1 MVDAISNR
9 EATDMKCG
17 TRFSYALAGVCAL
30 TSAIFGSP
38 ASHAADA
45 APVKIAVYDFE
56 LEDTSAGGG
65 IVPPDDYDTRYLKEA
80 TDEAKRW
87 LSESGRYSVVETTGS
102 DEEPVKAHKMRY
114 CSGCIGPITD
124 KLGAEQALIGTITR
138 INRTEYTLQMEF
150 FDART
155 SASVANYYTNL
166 RMGANYAWPRGVT
179 WLMKN
184 QILAKKESP

>member
-1 MVDAISNR
+1 MSIVS
-9 EATDMKCG
+9 G
-17 TRFSYALAGVCAL
+17 GY
-30 TSAIFGSP
+30 

-45 APVKIAVYDFE
+45 APIKIAVYAFE

-65 IVPPDDYDTRYLKEA
+65 IIPQDEFDTKYLKEA

-87 LSESGRYSVVETTGS
+87 LAESGRYSVVETSGS
-102 DEEPVKAHKMRY
+102 DEEPVKAHKLRY
-114 CSGCIGPITD
+114 CSGCVGPITE
-124 KLGAEQALIGTITR
+124 KLGADQALIGTITR
-138 INRTEYTLQMEF
+138 INRTEYTLQIEF
-150 FDART
+150 FDARIG
-155 SASVANYYTNL
+155 ASIANYYTNL